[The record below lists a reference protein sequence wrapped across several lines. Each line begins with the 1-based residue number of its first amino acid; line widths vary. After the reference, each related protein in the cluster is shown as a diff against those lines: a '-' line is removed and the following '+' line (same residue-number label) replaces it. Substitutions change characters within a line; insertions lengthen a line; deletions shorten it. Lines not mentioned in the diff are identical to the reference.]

1 MRFSLVS
8 GAQLWS
14 KIYFLVWISTAT
26 GTRLHFHLLLELQL
40 LYSFQT
46 FTTGSSATQ
55 VASAGSPAYYC
66 FLKLQWNFTTCTTL
80 HLLYCCCSKLQFS
93 YYLAQDTTVDNYL
106 FLRLSWSYYWHFSYT
121 KWSLPLLLVYQLT
134 TWVWLTT
141 CTQATQAD
149 WTASLS
155 YYLTIRLQPGSW
167 KIHYYLGPFYSLT
180 QLPAYLLRAISIGE
194 PFLGFSLI
202 HRHDD
207 SSLSF
212 HYLCPCWCLQPCPC
226 KCNATISWFS
236 SFLGSSAKWMWW

>member
-1 MRFSLVS
+1 MNCTIRKFHRTLD
-8 GAQLWS
+8 
-14 KIYFLVWISTAT
+14 KCPDPP
-26 GTRLHFHLLLELQL
+26 GTRLDFHLLLELQL

-66 FLKLQWNFTTCTTL
+66 FLKLQLNFTTCTTL

-134 TWVWLTT
+134 TCL
-141 CTQATQAD
+141 A
-149 WTASLS
+149 
-155 YYLTIRLQPGSW
+155 YYLHPSYTSWLNCKSLLLLDCQTTAWLLEDPLLLGTILQFDSTTS
-167 KIHYYLGPFYSLT
+167 LPFESNINWGALPSLI
-180 QLPAYLLRAISIGE
+180 LIR
-194 PFLGFSLI
+194 GFSLI

-212 HYLCPCWCLQPCPC
+212 HYLCPCCCLQPCPC